1 MKSKKMIR
9 KTVLNMMMKMTSKTI
24 MKMNRKMVRNKM
36 KRTLNPP

>member
-9 KTVLNMMMKMTSKTI
+9 KTILNMMMKMTSKTI

>member
-9 KTVLNMMMKMTSKTI
+9 KTILNMMIKMTSKTI